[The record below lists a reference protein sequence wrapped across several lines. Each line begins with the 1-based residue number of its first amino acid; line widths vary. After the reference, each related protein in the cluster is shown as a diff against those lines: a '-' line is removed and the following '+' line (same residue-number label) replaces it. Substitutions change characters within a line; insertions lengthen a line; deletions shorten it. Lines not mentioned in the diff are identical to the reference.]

1 MFNVKLAIGKK
12 ETKLSQNLLP
22 FTDEWLKSLGHSIV
36 RQMEFNVKN
45 GNFCNI
51 NEIYFK
57 KLGKINRCYGKKA
70 PGQSYGENI
79 EIK

>member
-1 MFNVKLAIGKK
+1 MNAFVRVAPC
-12 ETKLSQNLLP
+12 LSQKTGLAGNSNNDL
-22 FTDEWLKSLGHSIV
+22 V